1 MNTLIQE
8 AKHISTK
15 ISKKKS
21 TFDPFIVKLK
31 EINVI
36 AKILV

>member
-8 AKHISTK
+8 AKHTPTK

-21 TFDPFIVKLK
+21 TFDHFIVKLK
-31 EINVI
+31 EINII